1 MPRASRPSACAASAS
16 PRSSC
21 PPTWTSPRCSTAS
34 TSGSRSTRWA
44 SASGSWTA
52 SSARCRSWCDRRVTD
67 TTPAPGSVAL
77 ITGGT
82 GGFGRALA
90 ARLGERDVTV
100 VLADLDSERARS
112 VAADLGASFAAL
124 DVTDRAANAVAVA
137 QVEAEHGRLDAAFL
151 NAGIAGQN
159 RDTLDVDE
167 FLKVVDVDLFGVVY
181 GTEAALPAL
190 KRAGGGSIVVTASLA
205 GLAPVATDPGYSV
218 AKGGAIAFV
227 RSMAPRLVGDGITM
241 SAICPGFADTAII
254 DPLREQFN
262 AADFPVLSADEVAQ
276 AMLAAWAGA
285 EPGAAYVVQPG
296 VGAVPYKFKGVPSAK
311 TAAGETAAVPQALLP
326 PSLR

>member
-1 MPRASRPSACAASAS
+1 
-16 PRSSC
+16 
-21 PPTWTSPRCSTAS
+21 
-34 TSGSRSTRWA
+34 
-44 SASGSWTA
+44 
-52 SSARCRSWCDRRVTD
+52 VTD

-90 ARLGERDVTV
+90 GLLRERGVTV
-100 VLADLDSERARS
+100 VLADLDSEANRQT
-112 VAADLGASFAAL
+112 ASSLSAHFVAL
-124 DVTDRAANAVAVA
+124 DVTDRAANAAVVAEIEA
-137 QVEAEHGRLDAAFL
+137 QYGRLDAAFL
-151 NAGIAGQN
+151 NAGIAGKS
-159 RDTLDVDE
+159 RDALDVDE
-167 FLKVVDVDLFGVVY
+167 FLRVVDVDLFGVVY
-181 GTEAALPAL
+181 GTEAVLPAL

-227 RSMAPRLVGDGITM
+227 RSLAPRLVGDGITM

-254 DPLREQFN
+254 DPLREEFA
-262 AADFPVLSADEVAQ
+262 AADFPVLSAEEVAS
-276 AMLAAWAGA
+276 AMVAAWTGA

-296 VGAVPYKFKGVPSAK
+296 VGAIPYKFKGVPAAR
-311 TAAGETAAVPQALLP
+311 TATGETAAVPQALIP